1 MKINLA
7 YPAAFVCYI
16 LWGISPIYWKQLQ
29 EISSL
34 EVLCYRVIYSF
45 VFLFLYLLFFKRKR
59 IVNFSR
65 LELKSSLFPAL
76 AITFNWGI
84 YIWGIN
90 NGHLV
95 ASSIG
100 YFIGP
105 IIGILIGGFYYQEK
119 LSLTDKVAL
128 CFVILAAVIL
138 SFSYLN
144 DIFLALGLALS
155 MNIYAVLKKNIK
167 LSPLDSLF
175 LESAILLI
183 PALICLLFLKDFSW
197 ETTFNFSTTA
207 ELIRFLY
214 ALGSGPVTII
224 PLLFFSYAVSKM
236 PMKNISMIQ
245 FTNPSIVFLLGYFIY
260 QEQIPSIKFIAI
272 FLVWS
277 GIVIFIVGK
286 FRKSNFA

>member
-1 MKINLA
+1 MKINWA
-7 YPAAFVCYI
+7 YPAAFACYI

-29 EISSL
+29 EINSL
-34 EVLCYRVIYSF
+34 EVLCYRIIYSF
-45 VFLFLYLLFFKRKR
+45 VFLFLYLVFFKRKR
-59 IVNFSR
+59 ILNYNQ
-65 LELKSSLFPAL
+65 LEFKSSFLPAL
-76 AITFNWGI
+76 VVSLNWGL

-105 IIGILIGGFYYQEK
+105 IIGILIGAFYYQEK
-119 LSLTDKVAL
+119 LSFTDKVAL
-128 CFVILAAVIL
+128 CFVILAAAIL

-144 DIFLALGLALS
+144 DISLALGLALS
-155 MNIYAVLKKNIK
+155 MNFYSVFKKNIK
-167 LSPLDSLF
+167 LSPLDGLF

-183 PALICLLFLKDFSW
+183 PAFVCLLFLRDFNL
-197 ETTFNFSTTA
+197 ETTFNFSKST
-207 ELIRFLY
+207 ELIKSLY

-224 PLLFFSYAVSKM
+224 PLLFFSYAVRRM

-260 QEQIPSIKFIAI
+260 QEEIPGIKFIAI
-272 FLVWS
+272 FLVWL
-277 GIVIFIVGK
+277 GIAIFISGK
-286 FRKSNFA
+286 LKKPNLA